1 MPIVKVVGG
10 TCVKE
15 EIKDNEKRGRE
26 SRDTAKKMMTVILS
40 SCANSTKKGQKK

>member
-1 MPIVKVVGG
+1 MPIVKVVSG

-26 SRDTAKKMMTVILS
+26 SRDMAKKDDDGDTVVVH
-40 SCANSTKKGQKK
+40 Q